1 MKNRT
6 HIGFSLV
13 CAALAIALLPLAA
26 IAQSDD
32 GMTYEE
38 YEMQLASVQQ
48 EIQEINQKVQAC
60 KDAGDKVAQRI
71 ADVDARI
78 AGVKQEILDL
88 VGCPD
93 QACIDAYMA
102 ALDRVEG
109 QLRALMNLPDADL
122 FDQRD
127 HFDAISEEVEGLKQ
141 NKIRHLPRANAKLK
155 SIVQLVE
162 RIAARM
168 PAKKIKDYTVLR
180 NDNLWNIARSEDI
193 YDNAYLWPR
202 IYLENRDK
210 IRHPDLIYP
219 DWVLQIP
226 FGVDRGQHL
235 VLQGHTLTSIAGQIY
250 NDPTKW
256 HRIYRANK
264 SQIRDPNLIFPAQV
278 IDVPE
283 D

>member
-1 MKNRT
+1 MKNRR
-6 HIGFSLV
+6 HLGFSLV
-13 CAALAIALLPLAA
+13 CTALALALVPLAA
-26 IAQSDD
+26 FAQSED

-38 YEMQLASVQQ
+38 YEMQLAGVQQ
-48 EIQEINQKVQAC
+48 NVQEIKQKVQEC
-60 KDAGDKVAQRI
+60 KDAGDMVAQQI
-71 ADVDARI
+71 TGLEEQI
-78 AGVKQEILDL
+78 AGTMQDLLDL
-88 VGCPD
+88 VGCTD

-102 ALDRVEG
+102 ALDRIEG

-127 HFDAISEEVEGLKQ
+127 HFDSISEEVEGLKQ
-141 NKIRHLPRANAKLK
+141 NNIRHLPKAKMKLK
-155 SIVQLVE
+155 TIVQLIE

-180 NDNLWNIARSEDI
+180 NDNLWKIARSEEI
-193 YDNAYLWPR
+193 YDNAYLWSR

-210 IRHPDLIYP
+210 IKHPDLIYP
-219 DWVLQIP
+219 NWVLQIP
-226 FGVDRGQHL
+226 FGVDRGRHL
-235 VLQGHTLTSIAGQIY
+235 VLQGHTLTSIAGMMY
-250 NDPTKW
+250 NDPSKW

-283 D
+283 N

>member
-1 MKNRT
+1 VKNRR
-6 HIGFSLV
+6 HLGFSLV
-13 CAALAIALLPLAA
+13 CTALALALVPLAA
-26 IAQSDD
+26 FAQSED

-38 YEMQLASVQQ
+38 YEMQLAGVQQ
-48 EIQEINQKVQAC
+48 NVQEIKQKVQEC
-60 KDAGDKVAQRI
+60 KDAGDMVAQQI
-71 ADVDARI
+71 TGLEEQI
-78 AGVKQEILDL
+78 AGTMQDLLDL
-88 VGCPD
+88 VGCTD

-102 ALDRVEG
+102 ALDRIEG

-127 HFDAISEEVEGLKQ
+127 HFDSISEEVEGLKQ
-141 NKIRHLPRANAKLK
+141 NNIRHLPKAKMKLK
-155 SIVQLVE
+155 TIVQLIE

-180 NDNLWNIARSEDI
+180 NDNLWKIARSEEI

-210 IRHPDLIYP
+210 IKHPDLIYP
-219 DWVLQIP
+219 NWVLQIP
-226 FGVDRGQHL
+226 FGVDRGRHL
-235 VLQGHTLTSIAGQIY
+235 VLQGHTLTSIAGMMY
-250 NDPTKW
+250 NDPSKW

-283 D
+283 N

>member
-1 MKNRT
+1 MKKRK
-6 HIGFSLV
+6 HIGFLLV
-13 CAALAIALLPLAA
+13 CTALAMALVPLAA
-26 IAQSDD
+26 FAQSEDE
-32 GMTYEE
+32 MTYEE
-38 YEMQLASVQQ
+38 YEMQLASVQK
-48 EIQEINQKVQAC
+48 EIQEVKQKVQDC
-60 KDAGDKVAQRI
+60 KDAGDRI
-71 ADVDARI
+71 AQQI
-78 AGVKQEILDL
+78 AGVEEQIASTMQEILGL

-93 QACIDAYMA
+93 QSCIDAYMA

-141 NKIRHLPRANAKLK
+141 NKIRHLLKAQTKLK
-155 SIVQLVE
+155 TIVQLVE
-162 RIAARM
+162 RISARM

-180 NDNLWNIARSEDI
+180 NDNLWKIAKSEEI

-210 IRHPDLIYP
+210 IKNPDLIYP
-219 DWVLQIP
+219 SWVLQIP

-235 VLQGHTLTSIAGQIY
+235 VMHGHTLTSIAGMVY
-250 NDPTKW
+250 NDPSKW

-264 SQIRDPNLIFPAQV
+264 SQIMNPNLIFPAQV

-283 D
+283 N

>member
-1 MKNRT
+1 MKNRR
-6 HIGFSLV
+6 HVGFSLF
-13 CAALAIALLPLAA
+13 CTALAMALVPLAVF
-26 IAQSDD
+26 AQSED

-48 EIQEINQKVQAC
+48 EVQEIKQKVQEC
-60 KDAGDKVAQRI
+60 KDAGDKVAQQ
-71 ADVDARI
+71 I
-78 AGVKQEILDL
+78 AGVEDQIASTRQELLDL

-93 QACIDAYMA
+93 QSCIDAYLA

-141 NKIRHLPRANAKLK
+141 NKIRHIPKASMKLK
-155 SIVQLVE
+155 TIAQLVE

-168 PAKKIKDYTVLR
+168 PAKKIQDYTVLR
-180 NDNLWNIARSEDI
+180 NDSLWKIARSGEI

-210 IRHPDLIYP
+210 IKDPDLIFP

-235 VLQGHTLTSIAGQIY
+235 VLSGHTLTSIAGMVY
-250 NDPTKW
+250 NDPSKW

-264 SQIRDPNLIFPAQV
+264 SQIMKPDLIFPAQV

>member
-1 MKNRT
+1 MKNRR
-6 HIGFSLV
+6 HLGFSLV
-13 CAALAIALLPLAA
+13 CTALALALVPLAA
-26 IAQSDD
+26 FAQSED

-38 YEMQLASVQQ
+38 YEMQLAGVQQ
-48 EIQEINQKVQAC
+48 NVQEIKQKVQEC
-60 KDAGDKVAQRI
+60 KDAGDMVAQQI
-71 ADVDARI
+71 TGLEEQI
-78 AGVKQEILDL
+78 AGTMQDLLDL
-88 VGCPD
+88 VGCTD

-102 ALDRVEG
+102 ALDRIEG

-127 HFDAISEEVEGLKQ
+127 HFDSISEEVEGLKQ
-141 NKIRHLPRANAKLK
+141 NNIRHLPKAKMKLK
-155 SIVQLVE
+155 TIVQLIE

-180 NDNLWNIARSEDI
+180 NDNLWKIARSEEI

-210 IRHPDLIYP
+210 IKHPDLIYP
-219 DWVLQIP
+219 NWVLQIP
-226 FGVDRGQHL
+226 FGVDRGRHL
-235 VLQGHTLTSIAGQIY
+235 VLQGHTLTSIAGMMY
-250 NDPTKW
+250 NDPSKW

-283 D
+283 N

>member
-1 MKNRT
+1 MA
-6 HIGFSLV
+6 LV
-13 CAALAIALLPLAA
+13 PLAVF
-26 IAQSDD
+26 AQSED

-48 EIQEINQKVQAC
+48 EVQEIKQKVQEC
-60 KDAGDKVAQRI
+60 KDAGDKVAQQ
-71 ADVDARI
+71 I
-78 AGVKQEILDL
+78 AGVEDQIASIMQEIQDL

-93 QACIDAYMA
+93 QSCIDAYLA

-141 NKIRHLPRANAKLK
+141 NKIRHLPKASMKLK
-155 SIVQLVE
+155 TIVQLIE

-168 PAKKIKDYTVLR
+168 PAKKIQDYTVLR
-180 NDNLWNIARSEDI
+180 NDSLWKIARSEEI

-210 IRHPDLIYP
+210 IKDPDLIFP

-235 VLQGHTLTSIAGQIY
+235 VLSGHTLTSIAGMVY
-250 NDPTKW
+250 NDPSKW

-264 SQIRDPNLIFPAQV
+264 SQIMKPDLIFPAQV

>member
-1 MKNRT
+1 MKNRK
-6 HIGFSLV
+6 HVGFSLF
-13 CAALAIALLPLAA
+13 CTALAMALVPLAVF
-26 IAQSDD
+26 AQSED

-48 EIQEINQKVQAC
+48 EVQEIKQKVQEC
-60 KDAGDKVAQRI
+60 KDAGDKVAQQ
-71 ADVDARI
+71 I
-78 AGVKQEILDL
+78 AGVEDQIASTRQELLDL

-93 QACIDAYMA
+93 QSCIDAYLA

-141 NKIRHLPRANAKLK
+141 NKIRHLLKASMKLK
-155 SIVQLVE
+155 TIAQLVE

-168 PAKKIKDYTVLR
+168 PAKKIQDYTVLR
-180 NDNLWNIARSEDI
+180 NDSLWKIARSGEI

-210 IRHPDLIYP
+210 IKDPDLIYP

-235 VLQGHTLTSIAGQIY
+235 VLSGHTLTSIAGMVY
-250 NDPTKW
+250 NDASKW

-264 SQIRDPNLIFPAQV
+264 SQIMKPDLIFPAQV

>member
-1 MKNRT
+1 MKNRR

-13 CAALAIALLPLAA
+13 CTALAIVLVPLAA
-26 IAQSDD
+26 FAQSED

-48 EIQEINQKVQAC
+48 NIQDIKQKVQEC
-60 KDAGDKVAQRI
+60 KDAGDGVSQQ
-71 ADVDARI
+71 I
-78 AGVKQEILDL
+78 AGVEAQIASTTQELLDL

-93 QACIDAYMA
+93 QACINAYLA
-102 ALDRVEG
+102 TLDRIEG

-127 HFDAISEEVEGLKQ
+127 HFDGISEEVEGLKQ
-141 NKIRHLPRANAKLK
+141 NNIRHIPKAKMKLK
-155 SIVQLVE
+155 SIAQLVE

-180 NDNLWNIARSEDI
+180 NDSLWRIARSEEI

-210 IRHPDLIYP
+210 IKNPDLIYP

-226 FGVDRGQHL
+226 FGVDRGRHL
-235 VLQGHTLTSIAGQIY
+235 VLQGNTLTSIAGMIY

-256 HRIYRANK
+256 HRIFRANK

-283 D
+283 N